1 MLFDVA
7 MRKARKAIEQTY
19 DRKCTVF
26 EYKSVKDDDNI
37 TRKKEVAVLTDI
49 PCRISYKSIT
59 NTNVSNGVA
68 QQSIVTKLFISPDIE
83 IKSGSKIVVTKGDLV
98 ETYQR
103 SGMPARYDTHQE
115 IILTNFERWA

>member
-1 MLFDVA
+1 MK
-7 MRKARKAIEQTY
+7 KARKAIEQTY
-19 DRKCTVF
+19 ERKCTVY

-37 TRKKEVAVLTDI
+37 TRKKEVAVLTEI

-59 NTNVSNGVA
+59 NTNVSNSVA
-68 QQSIVTKLFISPDIE
+68 QQSIVTKLFISPDVE

-115 IILTNFERWA
+115 IMLANFERWA